1 MLRSKYRLG
10 SVLLISAIALL
21 IRPVRNIICDLKK
34 MVERSFDGLPPR
46 KNPLHY
52 IQEYPQRTKQLLGI
66 SYNQFVGLLAQAEL
80 RHAQQQA
87 EIERTKMRVIAK
99 GGGRKPKLT
108 IPEEVCLCLFYLR
121 QLPTFEVL

>member
-1 MLRSKYRLG
+1 
-10 SVLLISAIALL
+10 
-21 IRPVRNIICDLKK
+21 